1 MKTLS
6 DVQFELLSLLA
17 TAEIN
22 KYSNDKIE
30 SIQRCC
36 IIAGVSDELIYSVH
50 INRIFSGLKNMDRI
64 SIVEYFS

>member
-1 MKTLS
+1 MKTFP

-36 IIAGVSDELIYSVH
+36 VIAGVPDDLIYSVH
-50 INRIFSGLKNMDRI
+50 INHIFSGLQNMDRI
-64 SIVEYFS
+64 SIVEYF